1 MRTLITLVVLLFCL
15 QLWAQVPD
23 TTSVAPGRLIIK
35 VNQSFQTIG
44 TRSDGIIETDQTWFN
59 NLAVQYQIDVLRQM
73 YVGSTRAYQQNKY
86 LICFPDSIDL
96 ETVVSSLD
104 LQSSVQDVRYDFY
117 VHLCTDDPFNSYQW
131 NLQRIN
137 ANAGYYT
144 IAGSIQ
150 APQAVRIAVVDTGID
165 FNHPDLT
172 NNILRDN
179 NNNVIG
185 YNVLSQINDTMDD
198 NGHGTLVAGVIA
210 AQTNNNAGISSLVV
224 GNNVKL
230 MPIKAFNR
238 YTDGLLSNVCEGIQ
252 WAIDQDANVI
262 NCSWVVYTYDVQAYE
277 LSDLIDANEDVLFVA
292 ARGISGTT
300 LPASWSNDFANVV
313 AVGGSN
319 TDYGWEYDGAH
330 SNNWISVCAPSG
342 SAFIWNGAHDST
354 NGIISTLPIYNP
366 SDPYKMHYSQNQ
378 SPSDPYYDY
387 QCGAWQESTN
397 YDY

>member
-1 MRTLITLVVLLFCL
+1 MRTLITLVVVLFCL

-59 NLAVQYQIDVLRQM
+59 NLAVQYQIDMLRQM

-96 ETVVSSLD
+96 ETVVSSFD

-131 NLQRIN
+131 NMQRIK
-137 ANAGYYT
+137 ANDSYYT
-144 IAGSIQ
+144 LAGSIQ

-185 YNVLSQINDTMDD
+185 YNALSQINDTMDD

-210 AQTNNNAGISSLVV
+210 ARTNNNVGISSLVT

-238 YTDGLLSNVCEGIQ
+238 FQQGWVSDVCSGID
-252 WAIDQDANVI
+252 WAIDNGAQII
-262 NCSWVVYTYDVQAYE
+262 NCSWVTYQDNQYVPFEIQDII
-277 LSDLIDANEDVLFVA
+277 SGNPGVLFVA
-292 ARGISGTT
+292 ARGPINDIVTY
-300 LPASWSNDFANVV
+300 PAFWARDFDNLL
-313 AVGGSN
+313 AVGGS
-319 TDYGWEYDGAH
+319 DY
-330 SNNWISVCAPSG
+330 NNFMSYNGIDPVIGDESIMTVCAPSG
-342 SAFIWNGAHDST
+342 TSIQDPLWSAHDLQRGVLS
-354 NGIISTLPIYNP
+354 ILPILNP
-366 SDPYKMHYSQNQ
+366 SAPYQMHHSIEDPRYTIFQFG
-378 SPSDPYYDY
+378 D
-387 QCGAWQESTN
+387 
-397 YDY
+397 